1 MCTILWLD
9 DESESVSYEQEIE
22 IPDRFPKIDIEIK
35 SYEKIDELLE
45 YIMSTNDIDNNV
57 IFIIDIMLILEK
69 SFKKPD
75 GGKVKIEN
83 DLMAGVVFYSEYLKD
98 AYPLNPII
106 LYTSREYEED
116 IFNPITEDERYDKTL
131 FLIEK
136 AKKNRDFFSLLDKLI
151 KDKK

>member
-9 DESESVSYEQEIE
+9 DERESVSYEQEIE
-22 IPDRFPKIDIEIK
+22 IPDRFSNIDIEIK
-35 SYEKIDELLE
+35 SYEKIAELLE
-45 YIMSTNDIDNNV
+45 YLMTSKDIDYNV

-75 GGKVKIEN
+75 GCKIEIKN

-116 IFNPITEDERYDKTL
+116 IFKPIVEDERYDKTL
-131 FLIEK
+131 FLVEK